1 MEEIVRIVHK
11 LLEDKKMTSDEY
23 MQLCKICEKEDLLVK
38 DFTKDKWKEY
48 INLDVEKS
56 RLFGIQI
63 DIAIGVT
70 YELCKKLF
78 QK

>member
-1 MEEIVRIVHK
+1 MEEIVRMVHEI
-11 LLEDKKMTSDEY
+11 LEDKKLSCDEY
-23 MQLCKICEKEDLLVK
+23 MQLCKICEKEDLFVK
-38 DFTKDKWKEY
+38 DFSKDKWNKY
-48 INLDVEKS
+48 IDLDIEKG

-63 DIAIGVT
+63 DIAISVT

>member
-1 MEEIVRIVHK
+1 MEEIIRMVHEI
-11 LLEDKKMTSDEY
+11 LEDKKMTSDEY
-23 MQLCKICEKEDLLVK
+23 MQLCKICEKEDLFIK

-48 INLDVEKS
+48 INLDIEKG

-70 YELCKKLF
+70 YELCKKSF

>member
-1 MEEIVRIVHK
+1 MEEIIRMVHE

-23 MQLCKICEKEDLLVK
+23 MQLCKICEKEDLFVK
-38 DFTKDKWKEY
+38 GFSKDKWKEY
-48 INLDVEKS
+48 IDLDIEKS
-56 RLFGIQI
+56 HLFGIQI